1 MSSRNKSQ
9 TPPSLDATT
18 VGIDI
23 SRLPLFQVYGVNDHG
38 RAAIQANFSRGQLV
52 DYFEKMPRCTVGIAV
67 DEAYA
72 STARYWKKKLEELN
86 HTVTL
91 MATDFVRTHGQ
102 VPEEFDIDAKA
113 ICKAVQRTV

>member
-18 VGIDI
+18 VGINI
-23 SRLPLFQVYGVNDHG
+23 SRLPLIQIYGVNDLG
-38 RAAIQANFSRGQLV
+38 QIAVQADFSRGQLV
-52 DYFEKMPRCTVGIAV
+52 DYFEKLPHCVIGIAI
-67 DEAYA
+67 DEPYA

-86 HTVTL
+86 HSVTL
-91 MATDFVRTHGQ
+91 MALEFVRTHGQ
-102 VPEEFDIDAKA
+102 GQEYVDAKA